1 MLKVILDTNVLISS
15 LIQRN
20 YPYLMVNHC
29 VIEKS
34 INTCVSDKLIDE
46 YFSVINRPKFAKYPD
61 FLNRAEFVLTQ
72 IIDQSLKFTPSS
84 SIDILKDKN
93 DNFLLELASE
103 SHADYLITGNTND
116 FPMDEFLNTKIVNPK
131 DFWELISEQK

>member
-20 YPYLMVNHC
+20 YPYLIVNHC
-29 VIEKS
+29 IIENS
-34 INTCVSDKLIDE
+34 VNTCVSDKLIEE
-46 YFSVINRPKFAKYPD
+46 YFTVINRPKFSKYPD

-84 SIDILKDKN
+84 RVDILKDKN

-103 SHADYLITGNTND
+103 SQADYLITGNTSD
-116 FPMDEFLNTKIVNPK
+116 FSIDEFLNTKIINPK
-131 DFWELISEQK
+131 DFWELISDQK

>member
-20 YPYLMVNHC
+20 YPYLIVNHC
-29 VIEKS
+29 IIENS
-34 INTCVSDKLIDE
+34 VNTCVSDKLIEE
-46 YFSVINRPKFAKYPD
+46 YFTVINRPKFSKYSD

-84 SIDILKDKN
+84 RVDILKDKN
-93 DNFLLELASE
+93 ENFLLELASE
-103 SHADYLITGNTND
+103 SQADYLITGNTSD
-116 FPMDEFLNTKIVNPK
+116 FSIDEFLNTKIINPK
-131 DFWELISEQK
+131 DFWELISDQK